1 MCSLAV
7 ITVNPHIRDLFRLIQ
22 SEAWPAI
29 MEKYLGMD
37 SGSYSTYRGGRKNLL
52 WILAHSTVVNFWN
65 QKPSDA
71 ALESSRWEEL
81 SYRFSFYIFFDW
93 GFLLRKNHLAVDGKK
108 RFALQFLVPSL
119 KKYEKKH
126 EPFLMMVITLIFTP
140 KRKSLVFSRSAA
152 VWQRAHG

>member
-1 MCSLAV
+1 MRRWKAHDEKNYP
-7 ITVNPHIRDLFRLIQ
+7 TVLVFTFSSIEGFFC
-22 SEAWPAI
+22 
-29 MEKYLGMD
+29 EK
-37 SGSYSTYRGGRKNLL
+37 
-52 WILAHSTVVNFWN
+52 I
-65 QKPSDA
+65 
-71 ALESSRWEEL
+71 
-81 SYRFSFYIFFDW
+81 I
-93 GFLLRKNHLAVDGKK
+93 LAVDGKK